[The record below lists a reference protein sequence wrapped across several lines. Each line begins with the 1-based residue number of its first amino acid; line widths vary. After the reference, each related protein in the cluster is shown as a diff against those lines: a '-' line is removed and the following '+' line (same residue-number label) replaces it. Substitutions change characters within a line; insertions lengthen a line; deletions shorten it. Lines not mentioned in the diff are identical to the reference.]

1 MIVAGNK
8 TVFILFAF
16 MAMAFAGFGQ
26 SKAELQKQRDVI
38 NEQIR
43 YTKKLIAEAE
53 ENKQATNQQLLILN
67 KQINLRK
74 RLINNM
80 SSEIDEIDQDISS
93 MQGEVVSLE
102 DQINLLKSEYAA
114 MLKANYQNRRAQD
127 KLMYIFSSEDFN
139 QAFKRAKMMTYY
151 AEIRSR
157 QVNDIKEKQNDLSGT
172 ITTLETTRK
181 EKESLVSE
189 QKEESNKLQ
198 GDKQSRQST
207 LNNLKEQ
214 ESDLRAQ
221 QKQQE
226 KERQKLNSAI
236 QRIIEEALRAEKKKN
251 NGVFSLTPEG
261 KIISEN
267 FEKNKGGLPWPVI
280 RGVITMKFGEQ
291 AHPSIPG
298 IVITNNGIDI
308 STDKN
313 SSILAIFEGEVTSIF
328 SLPGAGY
335 NVIISHGAYRTVYT
349 NLQEVK
355 IAKGDVV
362 SAKETIGTIITED
375 SKSIAHVE
383 IWKIS
388 TTGGVAQNPEY
399 WLSKK

>member
-1 MIVAGNK
+1 MIVVGNK
-8 TVFILFAF
+8 SVLILFAF
-16 MAMAFAGFGQ
+16 LAMAFASFGQ
-26 SKAELQKQRDVI
+26 SKAELQKQRDAI

-102 DQINLLKSEYAA
+102 EQIDKLKSEYAA

-139 QAFKRAKMMTYY
+139 QAYKRSKMMTYY
-151 AEIRSR
+151 SEIRNR
-157 QVNDIKEKQNDLSGT
+157 QVNEIMEKQNDLSGT

-189 QKEESNKLQ
+189 QQNESSKLQ

-207 LNNLKEQ
+207 LNSLKQQ
-214 ESDLRAQ
+214 ESKLRDT

-236 QRIIEEALRAEKKKN
+236 QRIIEEELRAEKKKN

-267 FEKNKGGLPWPVI
+267 FEKNKGGLPWPVL

-291 AHPSIPG
+291 PHPSIPG
-298 IVITNNGIDI
+298 IVITNNGLDI

-313 SSILAIFEGEVTSIF
+313 SSVLAIFEGEVTSLF

-355 IAKGDVV
+355 VTKGDIV

-388 TTGGVAQNPEY
+388 STGGVAQNPEY

>member
-8 TVFILFAF
+8 SVLILFAF
-16 MAMAFAGFGQ
+16 LAMALSGFGQ
-26 SKAELQKQRDVI
+26 SKAELQKQRDAI

-67 KQINLRK
+67 KQINLRQ

-93 MQGEVVSLE
+93 MQEEIASLE
-102 DQINLLKSEYAA
+102 EQITSLKKEYAA

-127 KLMYIFSSEDFN
+127 KLMYIFSSDDFN
-139 QAFKRAKMMTYY
+139 QAYKRAKMMTYY

-157 QVNDIKEKQNDLSGT
+157 QVNEIKEKQNELTTT
-172 ITTLETTRK
+172 ITDLETTRQ
-181 EKESLVSE
+181 EKASLVSE
-189 QKEESNKLQ
+189 QKEESSKLE
-198 GDKQSRQST
+198 GDKSSRQKV
-207 LNNLKEQ
+207 LNSLKQ
-214 ESDLRAQ
+214 RESELRTTQ
-221 QKQQE
+221 QKQEQ
-226 KERQKLNSAI
+226 ERQRLNSAI
-236 QRIIEEALRAEKKKN
+236 QRIIEEELRAEKKKN
-251 NGVFSLTPEG
+251 NGVYSLTPEG

-267 FEKNKGGLPWPVI
+267 FEKNKGGLPWPVV

-298 IVITNNGIDI
+298 IVITNNGLDI

-313 SSILAIFEGEVTSIF
+313 ASVLSIFEGEVTSMF

-349 NLQEVK
+349 NLKEVK
-355 IAKGDVV
+355 VKKGDHV
-362 SAKETIGTIITED
+362 SAKETIGTIITEAD
-375 SKSIAHVE
+375 KSIAHVE

-388 TTGGVAQNPEY
+388 STGGVAQNPEY